1 MIVVT
6 FSFRYKVDFFLSSM
20 LILSM
25 RLLSLNSFL
34 LGILRHCW
42 PITGFDV
49 VSPAQPSGGITV
61 HVSCTPHKQ
70 QLSVPR
76 YASLTHK
83 NMTGTWHLSIF
94 FARFFF
100 SRCPAGWRRSK
111 RCWLGRML
119 AAAVIGLLFSLS
131 RMSFFIVKFDLFA
144 FCGSKH
150 AERDVTYR

>member
-1 MIVVT
+1 
-6 FSFRYKVDFFLSSM
+6 M

-70 QLSVPR
+70 QRSVPR

-100 SRCPAGWRRSK
+100 VTLSCRMTAIEALLAGPNARCCCYRPS
-111 RCWLGRML
+111 
-119 AAAVIGLLFSLS
+119 V
-131 RMSFFIVKFDLFA
+131 FA
-144 FCGSKH
+144 FSHVVLHRQIWSLCLLW
-150 AERDVTYR
+150 EQTCRTRCCLPLEWFFFVCTRL